1 MPIVPRRR
9 STEIEENITP
19 NLRVNA
25 NAPLEMFG
33 GGRTLQQT
41 TNTITSNLSSIATGF
56 KKQADEQVVNDA
68 LQDLSNKKN
77 FALYDPDDGL
87 INKRGV
93 EALGVQS
100 EYSETLFKEK
110 NDILKKLWNKTQRD
124 SFNRQASS
132 ELNSFSRIAQNHVIK
147 ETQRYQNESYN
158 NNINQ
163 LILDST
169 LNINDIPKVA
179 ENASKITKLVT
190 NRSIELG
197 DDEVTTQYKIKEAL
211 SPLHSNMIKTL
222 VDQGSHAEAQEY
234 YDINKTR
241 MTLNDIDSVE
251 KVLKI
256 SKNKVDIDMVYEDIQ
271 KKAEDPAAAKT
282 MLASPFYEAVP
293 KDVKEGALK
302 KYNVFFK
309 GLKEQTELERT
320 ALYTEMVQELSRE
333 ENEGM
338 DALELFPVSK
348 FAMLSPVQQRSL
360 MSFNDSG
367 ADDTAYFEFIDL
379 TVEDIRNINPEEFH
393 LNYMVKIKDPEKQKQ
408 AAIFYDNVKGDDTKV
423 ITTHAFVKNYGDN
436 NLNKNQRQNFI
447 YQAKQVIE
455 EQKIELGRE
464 LTKIEMLEICDD
476 LVTEV
481 KTGFFW
487 GTEKLYETLDE
498 TNKEKLKL
506 RYDFYDS
513 DQLEQNEKTQ
523 LKQEIN
529 EEVQKFAIDNGIN
542 QKINLYRSDY
552 MNIAYAIISNDN
564 ALLKMKIE
572 EILKKK
578 GLINEL

>member
-1 MPIVPRRR
+1 M
-9 STEIEENITP
+9 
-19 NLRVNA
+19 
-25 NAPLEMFG
+25 
-33 GGRTLQQT
+33 
-41 TNTITSNLSSIATGF
+41 
-56 KKQADEQVVNDA
+56 
-68 LQDLSNKKN
+68 
-77 FALYDPDDGL
+77 
-87 INKRGV
+87 
-93 EALGVQS
+93 
-100 EYSETLFKEK
+100 
-110 NDILKKLWNKTQRD
+110 
-124 SFNRQASS
+124 
-132 ELNSFSRIAQNHVIK
+132 IK

-241 MTLNDIDSVE
+241 MILTDINSVE

-271 KKAEDPAAAKT
+271 KKAEDPAAANT

-309 GLKEQTELERT
+309 GLKEQNEIERT
-320 ALYTEMVQELSRE
+320 ALYTEMIKKLSE
-333 ENEGM
+333 KENEGM

-348 FAMLSPVQQRSL
+348 FAMLSPIQQRSL
-360 MSFNDSG
+360 MAFNDTG

-379 TVEDIRNINPEEFH
+379 SVEDIRNINPEEFH

-447 YQAKQVIE
+447 YEAKQVIE
-455 EQKIELGRE
+455 EQKIELGRD
-464 LTKIEMLEICDD
+464 LTKIEMLEICD
-476 LVTEV
+476 
-481 KTGFFW
+481 
-487 GTEKLYETLDE
+487 
-498 TNKEKLKL
+498 
-506 RYDFYDS
+506 
-513 DQLEQNEKTQ
+513 
-523 LKQEIN
+523 
-529 EEVQKFAIDNGIN
+529 
-542 QKINLYRSDY
+542 
-552 MNIAYAIISNDN
+552 
-564 ALLKMKIE
+564 
-572 EILKKK
+572 
-578 GLINEL
+578 